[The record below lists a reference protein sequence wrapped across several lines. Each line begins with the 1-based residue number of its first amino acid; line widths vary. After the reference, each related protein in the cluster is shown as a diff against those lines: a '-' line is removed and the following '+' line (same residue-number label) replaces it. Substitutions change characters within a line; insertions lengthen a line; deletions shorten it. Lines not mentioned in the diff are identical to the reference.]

1 VPEDDGVPLASCW
14 DRSLHAATRSSSL
27 FIQGYSS
34 TLQAALW
41 CENCITLKAANWL
54 DMEDS
59 CLQCIPED
67 ARRVFLDAVAAAVAA
82 ETGET

>member
-1 VPEDDGVPLASCW
+1 VQLINSW
-14 DRSLHAATRSSSL
+14 DASLHSATLTEPLLR
-27 FIQGYSS
+27 QGYSS

-41 CENCITLKAANWL
+41 CENCITLKAARWL

-82 ETGET
+82 DTG